1 MPKAEAPVR
10 EPQSFETKG
19 EMTDAMKDVT
29 EDAALVAKVEARL
42 AKIVPNDDEMVDD
55 VPAPAANKPVA
66 RPIVKPIEAPEDDD
80 IKEKVKDETVVE
92 GPSVEVPEELPM
104 NFHRAALASGWT
116 DTDIQEF
123 VDADPA
129 RAFKTFQNI
138 YLTQTRISGQFAA
151 LGRKAQETPAAPAA
165 AAKPAEVDD
174 LKEIRE
180 QYGDDPILGGVDAI
194 LKKRI
199 AQMDERLTRMSG
211 PSNPVHAA
219 AADPTPMEHAQAV
232 VAQQIEQFF
241 GGGLYTKHYG
251 EFYGAGRE
259 PQDRTIVQQS
269 RRDEVVMLADQIMA
283 GANAQGLQPS
293 VEEVLERAHFMVS
306 APAAKKAVV
315 AEIKATAVA
324 RSKGISLR
332 PSKTAAAPAPA
343 GNASPAELEKRVEA
357 KLASIFKG

>member
-1 MPKAEAPVR
+1 
-10 EPQSFETKG
+10 
-19 EMTDAMKDVT
+19 MKDVAA
-29 EDAALVAKVEARL
+29 DAALLATVEARL
-42 AKIVPNDDEMVDD
+42 AKLEPDESEMAEVI
-55 VPAPAANKPVA
+55 PADNKPVA
-66 RPIVKPIEAPEDDD
+66 KPVVKPIEQEPE
-80 IKEKVKDETVVE
+80 EVKDEVKAEET
-92 GPSVEVPEELPM
+92 PEELPM

-116 DTDIQEF
+116 DQDIQEF

-129 RAFKTFQNI
+129 RAFKTFQNL
-138 YLTQTRISGQFAA
+138 YMTQTGISRQFAA
-151 LGRKAQETPAAPAA
+151 LGRKVQEVPAAAAPAA
-165 AAKPAEVDD
+165 KPVEVDD

-199 AQMDERLTRMSG
+199 AQMDEKLSRLSG
-211 PSNPVHAA
+211 PSNPDPAA
-219 AADPTPMEHAQAV
+219 AAELTPMEQAQAV
-232 VAQQIEQFF
+232 VGQQIEMFF
-241 GGGLYTKHYG
+241 GSSDYTKHYG

-259 PQDRTIVQQS
+259 PRSRTIDQQS

-283 GANAQGLQPS
+283 GATAQGLHPS

-332 PSKTAAAPAPA
+332 PSKTAASIVPA
-343 GNASPAELEKRVEA
+343 GNASPAELEQRVGT
-357 KLASIFKG
+357 KLAAIFKG